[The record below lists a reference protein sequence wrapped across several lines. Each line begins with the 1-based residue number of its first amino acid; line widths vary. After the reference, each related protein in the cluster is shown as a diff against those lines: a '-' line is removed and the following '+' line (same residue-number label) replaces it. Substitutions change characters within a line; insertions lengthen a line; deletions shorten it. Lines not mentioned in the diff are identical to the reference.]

1 MKPPEPA
8 SNARL
13 KPWAGWALTPI
24 LSRSSTLAKNKAADG
39 HRLPLEQAIK
49 IAQETCRGMV
59 SRRYSLNLQMG
70 LGHEGFDPE
79 LNAWA
84 SDFKV
89 SESNH
94 RSFYRRWGQ
103 LMAAE
108 SWTDLQEPISG

>member
-1 MKPPEPA
+1 ME
-8 SNARL
+8 
-13 KPWAGWALTPI
+13 
-24 LSRSSTLAKNKAADG
+24 KAAAPEGQEDLRG
-39 HRLPLEQAIK
+39 SSLRAVGTAGTVEQDDMDNG
-49 IAQETCRGMV
+49 QECTQTCRGTV

-84 SDFKV
+84 IDFKI

-108 SWTDLQEPISG
+108 SWTDLQGPPVST